1 MYRYDLIGCSQ
12 TMCLG
17 ALDDLLE
24 ERFPGLEL
32 VRLEVQ
38 VHNLTRG
45 TKAVLE
51 AMPKVQAR
59 GILKVT
65 QWRFS

>member
-1 MYRYDLIGCSQ
+1 MYSEDLIGCSQ

-24 ERFPGLEL
+24 ERFPDLEL

-38 VHNLTRG
+38 LHKLPKG

-51 AMPKVQAR
+51 AMPKVKAR